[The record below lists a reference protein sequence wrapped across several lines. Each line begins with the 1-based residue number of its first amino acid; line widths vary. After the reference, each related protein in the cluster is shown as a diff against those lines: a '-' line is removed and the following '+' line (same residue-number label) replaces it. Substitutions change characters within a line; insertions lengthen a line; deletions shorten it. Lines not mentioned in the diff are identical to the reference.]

1 MTEPRHRVFFALWP
15 DAAALDALEAAA
27 RAGRARCGGRPMRRD
42 SLHLTLAFIGA
53 VDAARLALLREIA
66 AGIAAE
72 PYELVLDRL
81 GWWAHNRILW
91 AGCRAAPCGQR
102 RLFEVLAGALTA
114 AGFQL
119 DPRPHVPHLTL
130 LRQARCDGLP
140 ELAAPIRWRVGE
152 FTLAASR
159 LEPDGARYRVLAR
172 WPLRAGADPA
182 A

>member
-1 MTEPRHRVFFALWP
+1 MTEPSRRVFFALWP

-27 RAGRARCGGRPMRRD
+27 SAGEACCGGRRMRRD

-53 VDAARLALLREIA
+53 VSSAQLEQLHEIA

-91 AGCRAAPCGQR
+91 AGCGETPSRQR
-102 RLFEVLAGALTA
+102 RLYEALAGALTA

-130 LRQARCDGLP
+130 LRHARCDGQP
-140 ELAAPIRWRVGE
+140 ELAAPIRWRVEE
-152 FTLAASR
+152 FTLVESR
-159 LEPDGARYRVLAR
+159 PQADGARYHVLKS
-172 WPLRAGADPA
+172 WPLRAIPPG
-182 A
+182 